1 MNGPV
6 TAGPG
11 LGEVPSV
18 PRGGRVRPR
27 RLGLVRALVALV
39 ALVPWMVPSGPAAAA
54 VDGQLRLVTQTAW
67 VVPGET
73 VSLTLRAAEVT
84 DLMAVEIAVTLH
96 PAVKSRAELQRT
108 TVGEGLKP
116 AIWPRSNTAMTLA
129 EVPTTADGTLTLT
142 VPTRDPKGPA
152 DPARATLSQPGIY
165 PLSVELR
172 QVGGGDTV
180 QRFTTHLLAV
190 KTPPDG
196 TRLGAAVV
204 LPLSA
209 PPSTGLEGGS
219 DGPPSGASAL
229 ADAAA
234 GLSAAPAVPL
244 TLAPTPEMLSSL
256 DASAPLTANALGLAV
271 AGRDVLGRPFVP
283 VDVPGLGPAAGS
295 LLPKQLEAG
304 RDAARSVLGRDPMQG
319 IWLADEPLDDTAL
332 AQVVAS
338 GSPRL
343 ILPQAALG
351 PTGAAVP
358 APLRPVTVT
367 GGGATATALVA
378 DGALSAHLDGAAS
391 SLDQPLAAH
400 HLLADLAAIAT
411 LPANEGGTPPE
422 GPLDRGVAT
431 VVAPRQFTPSSGF
444 LAELLGGL
452 ERSPV
457 LQAVD
462 LATGFS
468 RPLEPPPPPPQ
479 ATSTSRPRRGATTTL
494 APSPGRTLVPLPGG
508 AGQPIGDLANEATI
522 QLATE
527 AQVLADPEPAGL
539 SAEDPRLGARGV
551 AGTAER
557 RRRLLVATSA
567 DLPVEQR
574 RDRLRNLVDRSTEQ
588 LRGLQ
593 MPEGRTLRLTART
606 GQLPV
611 GIFND
616 TGRTAKVLLQL
627 DSDKLE
633 FPEGNS
639 TQVVLDRR
647 TTTSQILVRVRTS
660 GSFPVKVR
668 LLTPDGGRVLQE
680 TVYVVR
686 ANTFPGVAIAVSGAA
701 AVFLALWW
709 AATLVRE
716 RRNRSR
722 PRHPSGRRRPR
733 GPGKHRAPRPG

>member
-1 MNGPV
+1 MR
-6 TAGPG
+6 A
-11 LGEVPSV
+11 
-18 PRGGRVRPR
+18 R
-27 RLGLVRALVALV
+27 RQGVVRALVVLL
-39 ALVPWMVPSGPAAAA
+39 ALVPWVAQVDTAAAA
-54 VDGQLRLVTQTAW
+54 APEGQLRLVTQAAW

-73 VSLTLRAAEVT
+73 VSLTLRATDIT
-84 DLMAVEIAVTLH
+84 DLTTVEIAVTLH

-108 TVGEGLKP
+108 TQGEDLKP
-116 AIWPRSNTAMTLA
+116 AIWPRSNTAMPLA
-129 EVPTTADGTLTLT
+129 EVPSTAEGTLTLT
-142 VPTRDPKGPA
+142 VPTRDPKEPA
-152 DPARATLSQPGIY
+152 DPARATLSRPGIY

-172 QVGGGDTV
+172 QVDGGDTI

-190 KTPPDG
+190 RTPADG

-209 PPSTGLEGGS
+209 PPSTGLEGGLA
-219 DGPPSGASAL
+219 GPPAGASAL

-234 GLSAAPAVPL
+234 GLSASPPLPL
-244 TLAPTPEMLSSL
+244 TLAPTPEMLASL
-256 DASAPLTANALGLAV
+256 DAWAPQTANALGLAV

-295 LLPKQLEAG
+295 LLPKQMEAG

-319 IWLADEPLDDTAL
+319 IWLADEPLDGAAL

-351 PTGAAVP
+351 PTGPAVP
-358 APLRPVTVT
+358 APVRPVTVT

-378 DGALSAHLDGAAS
+378 DGTLSAHVDSAAS
-391 SLDQPLAAH
+391 PLDQPLAAH

-411 LPANEGGTPPE
+411 LPADQGGTTPE

-444 LAELLGGL
+444 LTELLGGL

-457 LQAVD
+457 VQAVG
-462 LATGFS
+462 LAAGFA
-468 RPLEPPPPPPQ
+468 RPPEPPPPPPR
-479 ATSTSRPRRGATTTL
+479 ANSTTRPRRGATTTL
-494 APSPGRTLVPLPGG
+494 APSPGRTLAPLPAG
-508 AGQPIGDLANEATI
+508 AGQPIGDLAIQAAV

-527 AQVLADPEPAGL
+527 ALVLADPEPADGPA
-539 SAEDPRLGARGV
+539 AEDHRPGPRGEAGA
-551 AGTAER
+551 AER
-557 RRRLLVATSA
+557 GRRLLVATSA

-574 RDRLRNLVDRSTEQ
+574 RDLLRNLIDRSSEQ
-588 LRGLQ
+588 LQGLQ

-611 GIFND
+611 GIFNE

-627 DSDKLE
+627 ESDKLE

-668 LLTPDGGRVLQE
+668 LLTPDGGRLLQE

-686 ANTFPGVAIAVSGAA
+686 ANTFPGVAIAVSGTA

-709 AATLVRE
+709 ARTLVRE
-716 RRNRSR
+716 RRLKAR
-722 PRHPSGRRRPR
+722 PRHPSGRRRR
-733 GPGKHRAPRPG
+733 GPGKHRAPRSG